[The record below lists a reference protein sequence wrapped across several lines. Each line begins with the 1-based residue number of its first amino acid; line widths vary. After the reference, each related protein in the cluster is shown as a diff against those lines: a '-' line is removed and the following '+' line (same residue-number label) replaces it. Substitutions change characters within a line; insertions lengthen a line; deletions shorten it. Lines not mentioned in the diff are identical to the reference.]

1 MPSPHPRDSS
11 RPWDGLRTD
20 SHSAFASLSFQGQF
34 SSVTQ
39 LSSTLPPHGLQHT
52 RLPCSSPTPGACSN
66 SCPFQPSH
74 PLLPLLLLPCH
85 PYGFDP
91 CPEFLSDLA
100 EARLWPLLKLGL
112 ISSLPAW
119 ELVRGLQRNRTIKTY
134 RDIYNRRFIAGI
146 GSCSY
151 RG

>member
-1 MPSPHPRDSS
+1 MDC
-11 RPWDGLRTD
+11 
-20 SHSAFASLSFQGQF
+20 
-34 SSVTQ
+34 
-39 LSSTLPPHGLQHT
+39 STLGFPVHHQ
-52 RLPCSSPTPGACSN
+52 LPELAQTHVHRVGDAI
-66 SCPFQPSH
+66 QPSH

-85 PYGFDP
+85 PYDFDP